1 MTDLHW
7 SGSVK
12 EVEKDLGGSWRVLD
26 SSRVYGGSTS
36 VKKVSGRVFNIF
48 GGLLWS
54 ERVWK
59 DPRGPTRIWEGP
71 GGSWCA
77 WMIWEGLGGSRRYKT
92 GLTDLHWSR
101 RVQEGLCGSGR
112 AQEGLEGSGRVWR
125 VREGQGGS

>member
-1 MTDLHW
+1 MGPGGPCWVLDAFTGSRRVFLGMTDLHW
-7 SGSVK
+7 SGRVK

-59 DPRGPTRIWEGP
+59 DPRGPMRIWEGP

-77 WMIWEGLGGSRRYKT
+77 WRIWEGL
-92 GLTDLHWSR
+92 
-101 RVQEGLCGSGR
+101 
-112 AQEGLEGSGRVWR
+112 
-125 VREGQGGS
+125 